1 MKCNDYSLH
10 SLPIILVMQY
20 YFFCMEKSMNSHTPA
35 TLHPSIVF
43 RNWKFLK
50 KNKNLGNKLVQ
61 SMYGISPQIF
71 AIRREVTQLQTQ
83 PVRAVTS
90 KMYRFPRSIPSLIW
104 SQHGRIHIECRSMS
118 TSEKLWGGRF
128 EKDTDEAAVNWAE
141 SLTCDHE
148 MVRCCCIYTKVH
160 ALMRTNIRLFR
171 IDE

>member
-1 MKCNDYSLH
+1 MESRPKSLQ
-10 SLPIILVMQY
+10 SEIGDTTTDTT
-20 YFFCMEKSMNSHTPA
+20 CKSRD
-35 TLHPSIVF
+35 I
-43 RNWKFLK
+43 
-50 KNKNLGNKLVQ
+50 
-61 SMYGISPQIF
+61 
-71 AIRREVTQLQTQ
+71 
-83 PVRAVTS
+83 